1 MTLELRM
8 RCAKSG
14 GAEIMAAEKLVKSFG
29 DAEAEVSELHG
40 SSTNCSD
47 GCGLHVFFFF
57 FLQARREFIAARA
70 REIQAQMTGVPLP
83 HQGSITTDDVFKST
97 LLMAEYLKQRR
108 KFMADIEHEARGM
121 TTPPTSTVTKTSY
134 RTCRPFLG
142 FRKRE
147 V

>member
-1 MTLELRM
+1 MDHQQTVPM
-8 RCAKSG
+8 DVDS
-14 GAEIMAAEKLVKSFG
+14 MF
-29 DAEAEVSELHG
+29 
-40 SSTNCSD
+40 
-47 GCGLHVFFFF
+47 FFFF